1 MNTLKTQID
10 NYLLFCQFQK
20 CLDEKTL
27 KAYRIDLAQFQ
38 NNTSK
43 IKISNIT
50 INDIET
56 FIVFLHRTYKPKTA
70 KRKIASIK
78 AFYHYLEYKDLITLN
93 PFNKLQIK
101 FRDSIVLPKTIPLY
115 IVEKFLRCIYAYHS
129 ASKTEYQ
136 FRTSLRDI
144 AVIELLFATGIR
156 ISELCMLKKYN
167 VDLIDKSILVYGKG
181 RKERRIQLGNDDV
194 VNVLAHYCSI
204 FHNNTN
210 HSDFFFINVDNS
222 PLSDQA
228 IRRMI
233 KKYCTLANIE
243 MHITPHMFRHTFAT
257 SLLESD
263 VDIRYIQEILGHSSI
278 NITEIYTHVTIS
290 KQKEILRNRHPRN
303 KFTL

>member
-1 MNTLKTQID
+1 MNILKMQID

-27 KAYRIDLAQFQ
+27 KAYRIDLAQFE
-38 NNTSK
+38 SK
-43 IKISNIT
+43 TNKSIISDIT

-56 FIVFLHRTYKPKTA
+56 FIAFLHSTYKPKTA

-78 AFYHYLEYKDLITLN
+78 AFYHYLEYKDIITIN
-93 PFNKLQIK
+93 PFYKLQIK
-101 FRDSIVLPKTIPLY
+101 FRDPIVLPKTIPLY
-115 IVEKFLRCIYAYHS
+115 TVEKFLRCIYAYHS
-129 ASKTEYQ
+129 SAKTEYQ

-156 ISELCMLKKYN
+156 ISELCMLKKN
-167 VDLIDKSILVYGKG
+167 DVDLIDKNILVYGKG
-181 RKERRIQLGNDDV
+181 KKERRIQLGNDDV
-194 VNVLAHYCSI
+194 VNILEHYYSV
-204 FHNNTN
+204 FHNNSN
-210 HSDFFFINVDNS
+210 RSDFFFINVDNS

-233 KKYCTLANIE
+233 KKYCALANIKL
-243 MHITPHMFRHTFAT
+243 HITPHMFRHTFAT

>member
-10 NYLLFCQFQK
+10 NYLLFCKFQK

-27 KAYRIDLAQFQ
+27 KAYRIDLTQFQ
-38 NNTSK
+38 NNISK
-43 IKISNIT
+43 IEISNIT

-56 FIVFLHRTYKPKTA
+56 FIVFLHRTYKPKTV

-78 AFYHYLEYKDLITLN
+78 AFYHYLEYKDIITIN
-93 PFNKLQIK
+93 PFYKLQIK

-194 VNVLAHYCSI
+194 VNVLAHYRSV

-210 HSDFFFINVDNS
+210 RSDFFFINVDNS

-233 KKYCTLANIE
+233 KKYCALANIE
-243 MHITPHMFRHTFAT
+243 LHITPHMFRHTFAT